1 MYPEIKVMI
10 DGHELN
16 RSVETAI
23 FAENAVM
30 IAFAQADETSKEKN
44 QMDAFSETM
53 QAIKNAIEKSADDR
67 VLNHEECVEITNHI
81 KRRIARCLG
90 KKPNK
95 PMEAML
101 LARAVKAIED
111 EYGTLNKI
119 QQEDLA
125 DVHEL
130 IDCWNPE
137 D

>member
-1 MYPEIKVMI
+1 MYPEIKVTI

-16 RSVETAI
+16 RSVETAV
-23 FAENAVM
+23 FCENAVM
-30 IAFAQADETSKEKN
+30 LTFAQTDETSKEKN
-44 QMDAFSETM
+44 QMDAFGEAM

-67 VLNHEECVEITNHI
+67 VLNHEEICEIANHI
-81 KRRIARCLG
+81 KRRIAQCLG

-95 PMEAML
+95 PIEAML

-119 QQEDLA
+119 RREDLA
-125 DVHEL
+125 NVHEL

>member
-16 RSVETAI
+16 RSVETAT
-23 FAENAVM
+23 FAENAM
-30 IAFAQADETSKEKN
+30 MLIFAQADKSSKEKN
-44 QMDAFSETM
+44 QVDAFGEAM
-53 QAIKNAIEKSADDR
+53 QAIKNAIEKDTDDR
-67 VLNHEECVEITNHI
+67 VLNPEEICEITNHI

-95 PMEAML
+95 PTEAML
-101 LARAVKAIED
+101 SARAVKAIED

-119 QQEDLA
+119 RREDLA

>member
-16 RSVETAI
+16 RSVEAAM
-23 FAENAVM
+23 FGENVM
-30 IAFAQADETSKEKN
+30 TLMFAQADESSKEKN
-44 QMDAFSETM
+44 QMDAFGEAM
-53 QAIKNAIEKSADDR
+53 QAIKNTIEKSADDR
-67 VLNHEECVEITNHI
+67 VLNPEEICEITNHI
-81 KRRIARCLG
+81 KRRLARCLG

-95 PMEAML
+95 PTEAML
-101 LARAVKAIED
+101 LARVVKTIED

-119 QQEDLA
+119 RREDLA

-137 D
+137 G